1 MVCHSLAGQR
11 GLIPW
16 QSRGSKRKSR
26 SQRVLLGP
34 RLGTTTVPFSLP
46 STILRKKANSDL
58 KSREIDSAFYMESC
72 KVALHKGMETGRE
85 RVLASFANDWW
96 QCVLPRKPE
105 GCHLKPEMQPG
116 AGAHMWALVA
126 LNIDLWQVLL
136 LPYLE
141 VLLSLSRN
149 LGV

>member
-1 MVCHSLAGQR
+1 MIVQVPVGAVVKQLREGE
-11 GLIPW
+11 
-16 QSRGSKRKSR
+16 RKSR

-85 RVLASFANDWW
+85 RVLASFAND
-96 QCVLPRKPE
+96 
-105 GCHLKPEMQPG
+105 
-116 AGAHMWALVA
+116 
-126 LNIDLWQVLL
+126 
-136 LPYLE
+136 
-141 VLLSLSRN
+141 
-149 LGV
+149 

>member
-46 STILRKKANSDL
+46 STILRKKANSDS

-85 RVLASFANDWW
+85 RVLASFAND
-96 QCVLPRKPE
+96 
-105 GCHLKPEMQPG
+105 
-116 AGAHMWALVA
+116 
-126 LNIDLWQVLL
+126 
-136 LPYLE
+136 
-141 VLLSLSRN
+141 
-149 LGV
+149 

>member
-1 MVCHSLAGQR
+1 MPSSRAVEGSHASMVGCGLALLILAGLLCMFGDFSRHKVTGEAQTHMVCHSLAGQR

-46 STILRKKANSDL
+46 STILRNKANPDS
-58 KSREIDSAFYMESC
+58 KSREIDSAFYVESC

-85 RVLASFANDWW
+85 RVLASFAND
-96 QCVLPRKPE
+96 
-105 GCHLKPEMQPG
+105 
-116 AGAHMWALVA
+116 
-126 LNIDLWQVLL
+126 
-136 LPYLE
+136 
-141 VLLSLSRN
+141 
-149 LGV
+149 